1 MLREAHEHG
10 LGDCLAVDLVA
21 GTDQNQAL
29 GVWRKTGS
37 LKKPVALGLRVV
49 HLIREDVHG
58 RELRLRSLIPVEVS
72 SD

>member
-1 MLREAHEHG
+1 MSMDSEIAL
-10 LGDCLAVDLVA
+10 LDLVA

-29 GVWRKTGS
+29 GVWRKPGS

-49 HLIREDVHG
+49 HLVREDVHG
-58 RELRLRSLIPVEVS
+58 RKLRLRSLIPVEVS